1 MRHSPI
7 YGEIPRPVAFGFK
20 SHTLANYSLP
30 KSQYSSFQSGHSAV
44 DSLKCVAAPRYA
56 NCDAMYLPKG
66 DNGLSY
72 AVMRQTLP
80 TAAAF
85 LPERHD
91 LTSLREAARHCE
103 GCPLYAKATQTVF
116 GSGPARAEV
125 VMVGEQ
131 PGDVEDRQG
140 KPFVGPA
147 GRLLDRL
154 MEEAGIDRQRVYVTN
169 AVKHFKWTPRGKRRL
184 HSKPSSREI
193 FACRPW
199 LEAELEAIK
208 PELLVLL
215 GATAAQSL
223 LGAQFRITKNRGQ
236 PTQTEWAPWTMATY
250 HPSALLRSIDQ
261 PGEDQLRSEFVADL
275 KLVARKLAQLK

>member
-1 MRHSPI
+1 M
-7 YGEIPRPVAFGFK
+7 
-20 SHTLANYSLP
+20 
-30 KSQYSSFQSGHSAV
+30 Q
-44 DSLKCVAAPRYA
+44 
-56 NCDAMYLPKG
+56 
-66 DNGLSY
+66 
-72 AVMRQTLP
+72 QTLP

-85 LPERHD
+85 LPAKHD
-91 LTSLREAARHCE
+91 LKSLREAASHCE
-103 GCPLYAKATQTVF
+103 GCPLFANATQTVF
-116 GSGPARAEV
+116 GAGPARAEV

-147 GRLLDRL
+147 GRLLDQL
-154 MEEAGIDRQRVYVTN
+154 LEEAGIPRQRVYVTN

-184 HSKPSSREI
+184 HGKPNSREI

-223 LGAQFRITKNRGQ
+223 LGSQCRITKHRGQ
-236 PTQTEWAPWTMATY
+236 PMQTDWAPWTMATY
-250 HPSALLRSIDQ
+250 HPSALLRSKDL
-261 PGEDQLRSEFVADL
+261 PGGDELRENFLADL
-275 KLVARKLAQLK
+275 QLVARKLAELK